1 MAARLGIISR
11 ALGLTLALAAGGA
24 AAQDTPSVRV
34 RGEIATVDGQR
45 LTVRTREGATE
56 RVELAPDAKVLAVI
70 PAELGAIAPGT
81 FIGTAAVLRTDGR
94 LTALEVVVFPEAM
107 RGLGEGHY
115 GWDLTPESTMTNAT
129 VCTAEAATDGRVLTL
144 RYPKGEKTVVVPPQ
158 ASIVSLEPGDTSLL
172 QPGSHVFV
180 PDAARHPDGTL
191 ATKAVAIGKDG
202 LVPPM

>member
-1 MAARLGIISR
+1 MAAQLGIVSR
-11 ALGLTLALAAGGA
+11 VLGLTLALAVGGA

-34 RGEIATVDGQR
+34 RGEIATVEGQR

-81 FIGTAAVLRTDGR
+81 FVGTAAALRPDGR

-107 RGLGEGHY
+107 RGTAEGHY

-129 VCTAEAATDGRVLTL
+129 VYTAEAATDGRMLTL
-144 RYPKGEKTVVVPPQ
+144 RYPEGEKTVVVPPQ
-158 ASIVSLEPGDTSLL
+158 APIVSFEPGDTSLL
-172 QPGSHVFV
+172 RPGSHVFI
-180 PDAARHPDGTL
+180 PEAARRPDGTL
-191 ATKAVAIGKDG
+191 STNVVAIGKDG